1 MSQLLKT
8 LSKRRPRVLV
18 IDDGQWGPE
27 SLSFVRYL
35 RRRHSNMPVL
45 VLVTVRIDALSRRSP
60 QAASLS
66 QLASDADTL
75 DIRLGPLAKEAH
87 RELLVSRLVL
97 DPEVVAYLEKRTHG
111 NPLFTEELVRHW
123 IRSEILEPGPRGF
136 RLRSTVDN
144 SIPDTVYDVWAMRI
158 DSAFHP
164 SEIDARQSI
173 QIAAVLGHRVSISEW
188 NAVCSRAGLTSTSD
202 ILERLLKEQMI
213 DPNIEGE
220 FEFSHVLLRESLQR
234 AAGETGQLANHHSL
248 CADVLLSL
256 EDIEP
261 LRVGEHLFSAQRY
274 EEASEHF
281 GRAALL
287 FGNVSDYAGAQRA
300 LIRWAVTLRRLGV
313 GTASREWLTIRTRW
327 TVCMRV
333 QGRKKS
339 ALRHAERN
347 VHRAREAPFGE
358 ESATAL
364 LEWLNHIPSNDV
376 ETTLATVHE
385 GIEICERIRD
395 VGLKLRFL
403 NACGRALSQC
413 GRIEEAK
420 ANFEYILTHSADG
433 RRSFANAY
441 LGLGHICEIRND
453 RAGAL
458 AYAQKADELGSK
470 STSRWEQAHCR
481 NNLGNAL
488 RKLGRIDEAEVMYRE
503 AADMLAMIGNI
514 DVWASYANIGLLMIE
529 QKRYTDAIEMF
540 DMAKASVGGRNDEV
554 VQVCIDSITLLA
566 ESHLR
571 AWGDWDRRIAEL
583 ECFSDWHETQLD
595 VAISLARAAD
605 EAERAGE
612 SRRAQKAWRLAL
624 TVFDALGLQER
635 GQEMYDNRFVP

>member
-1 MSQLLKT
+1 MVRTSNFQVRHLDIDERSERIAAQAEGLDLSRYADVYDSISGGGST
-8 LSKRRPRVLV
+8 LGALDSAVIYTLNERFEVMVNFSNTVKRQRVLV

-35 RRRHSNMPVL
+35 RRRHNNMPVL
-45 VLVTVRIDALSRRSP
+45 VLVTLRIDALSRRSP

-144 SIPDTVYDVWAMRI
+144 SIPDTIYDVWAMRI

-300 LIRWAVTLRRLGV
+300 LDSLGCDSETSWGGYSIKRVADDSNPMDCLHESTRKEKIRPQTCRTQCASSAR
-313 GTASREWLTIRTRW
+313 GTVRG
-327 TVCMRV
+327 RV
-333 QGRKKS
+333 SNG
-339 ALRHAERN
+339 A
-347 VHRAREAPFGE
+347 FG
-358 ESATAL
+358 
-364 LEWLNHIPSNDV
+364 
-376 ETTLATVHE
+376 
-385 GIEICERIRD
+385 
-395 VGLKLRFL
+395 
-403 NACGRALSQC
+403 
-413 GRIEEAK
+413 
-420 ANFEYILTHSADG
+420 
-433 RRSFANAY
+433 
-441 LGLGHICEIRND
+441 
-453 RAGAL
+453 
-458 AYAQKADELGSK
+458 
-470 STSRWEQAHCR
+470 
-481 NNLGNAL
+481 
-488 RKLGRIDEAEVMYRE
+488 M
-503 AADMLAMIGNI
+503 
-514 DVWASYANIGLLMIE
+514 
-529 QKRYTDAIEMF
+529 
-540 DMAKASVGGRNDEV
+540 
-554 VQVCIDSITLLA
+554 A
-566 ESHLR
+566 ESHS
-571 AWGDWDRRIAEL
+571 E
-583 ECFSDWHETQLD
+583 
-595 VAISLARAAD
+595 
-605 EAERAGE
+605 
-612 SRRAQKAWRLAL
+612 
-624 TVFDALGLQER
+624 
-635 GQEMYDNRFVP
+635 